1 MTTARGAS
9 SVSSAWLCGRHAFL
23 CCVARGACA
32 VSCPWNC
39 VCGACGPFSC
49 GVFEQTWSPH
59 HRVRGLPAPQG
70 PSLCHSCSYAY
81 LHEKP
86 RHSLSRVQL
95 HEPLHC
101 STCSALTARYG
112 QYSLQNRRDT
122 DATPVYANVVNATII
137 HFIASQPRP
146 QGRGVLKDS
155 TVLSAVPLH
164 CDDIAARPHGC
175 CLSLA

>member
-101 STCSALTARYG
+101 TAAHVVHSAVRAIFAVESPRHRCHSRVCKCSQCYNYPFYCQSAQASGARSPEGLDSAECSA
-112 QYSLQNRRDT
+112 
-122 DATPVYANVVNATII
+122 
-137 HFIASQPRP
+137 
-146 QGRGVLKDS
+146 S
-155 TVLSAVPLH
+155 TL
-164 CDDIAARPHGC
+164 
-175 CLSLA
+175 